1 MALNRASVSQPIT
14 INADMSYPVRVQFW
28 DSADPLNSGVVPPAL
43 PVSVLW
49 EETVT
54 VPASATTAQ
63 LQAVVLARGSVIKQ
77 GLANQ
82 AAARAQ
88 VPLGTA
94 ITIP

>member
-28 DSADPLNSGVVPPAL
+28 DSTDPLNSGVVPPAL

-54 VPASATTAQ
+54 VPASATTTQ

-82 AAARAQ
+82 AAARTQ